1 MGEKMTGY
9 IQNELI
15 RIGKEKGF
23 VEIDDLKR
31 FYTKNIQQEMNKLVI
46 KGYFEQP
53 IDNGVKIIWK
63 ISMK

>member
-1 MGEKMTGY
+1 MTGY